1 MSFRQLRFYSFRNLA
16 DGVVDTS
23 AREIILVGEN
33 GQGKTNFLEA
43 VHLLCYGSS
52 FRTSRDREMVRFE
65 GEECRVTGVIPPG
78 DAASALDTSNL
89 ELEKKVS
96 VTLGTG
102 KEIAINDEPVKDRRE
117 LLSVQPCIV
126 FCHDDIRF
134 VSGSPDLQ
142 RLFLDQTVVLFDPGF
157 VDTRRRYLRILRQRN
172 DALKRGAQELLEPL
186 DIQLVATGIEVMTR
200 RREAVRTFNEVLGDL
215 YRDVAEDERP
225 VVLTYQPSWKE
236 PETARDALTSR
247 RGRDLALGTT
257 TSGPHRDKLLF
268 LYDGRDYVATA
279 STGQQRL
286 LSLLLR
292 LGQVHYYY
300 QVHPRPPVL
309 LIDDVLLELDR
320 GKRERLLSRMP
331 PFDQA
336 FYTFLPQEQ
345 IPQDGKAE
353 RLIYSVERGELSR
366 YGQS

>member
-65 GEECRVTGVIPPG
+65 GEECRVTGIIPP
-78 DAASALDTSNL
+78 AAEASDLAL
-89 ELEKKVS
+89 EQKVS
-96 VTLGTG
+96 VTLGSG
-102 KEIAINDEPVKDRRE
+102 KEIAIDDEAVKDRRE

-142 RLFLDQTVVLFDPGF
+142 RLFLDQTVVLYDPGF

-186 DIQLVATGIEVMTR
+186 DVQLVTTGIEVMAR
-200 RREAVRTFNEVLGDL
+200 RREAVGTFNEVLGTL
-215 YRDVAEDERP
+215 YQDVAEDERP
-225 VVLTYQPSWKE
+225 VVLTYQPSWRE
-236 PETARDALTSR
+236 PEAARDALSAR

-300 QVHPRPPVL
+300 QVHPRPPIL

-345 IPQDGKAE
+345 IPQDSSE
-353 RLIYSVERGELSR
+353 DRLIYSVERGQISR